1 MYTRKLAASKLFA
14 IVMAPA
20 MLLTVTVSAFASE
33 MQPYYDTEISIS
45 GSVDVSNQLYTV
57 SVLGPTDIT
66 KTKFDATLYQKQLIG
81 RKEISTMSASSN
93 SYKCFSSKSATIAS
107 GKTYIIEVSAQVY
120 YDGAWH
126 DADATI
132 TAKT

>member
-1 MYTRKLAASKLFA
+1 MYTRKFTASKLFA
-14 IVMAPA
+14 VVLAAA
-20 MLLTVTVSAFASE
+20 MLLTMTVSAFASE
-33 MQPYYDTEISIS
+33 IQPYYDTEIVMS

-81 RKEISTMSASSN
+81 RKEISTMSASTN
-93 SYKCFSSKSATIAS
+93 SYKCFSSKNATIAS
-107 GKTYIIEVSAQVY
+107 GKTYIIEISAQVY

-126 DADATI
+126 DAEGTI